1 MNAESHRSV
10 SCRLCGAGL
19 RHTFTDLGMSP
30 PCEAFVPADK
40 LASAEAFYP
49 LHVFVC
55 DQCLLV
61 QLPEHVSPQEI
72 FTEYAY
78 FSSYSDSWL
87 AHAKSYSEA
96 MVKRFGLGSESL
108 VVELASN
115 DGYLLQYFKA

>member
-1 MNAESHRSV
+1 MKHEPHRRA
-10 SCRLCGAGL
+10 SCRLCGAPL

-30 PCEAFVPADK
+30 PCEAFVTELELSSP
-40 LASAEAFYP
+40 EAFYP

-61 QLPEHVSPQEI
+61 QLPEHVSPPEI

-87 AHAKSYSEA
+87 AHAKTYA
-96 MVKRFGLGSESL
+96 GNMVERFGLGPQSL
-108 VVELASN
+108 VV
-115 DGYLLQYFKA
+115 